1 MTIIEARQIADDLIG
16 GPKGI
21 NSHSAAVADQAAAKI
36 KEVRDY
42 WAAKGQPVHRDSER
56 LRDLAELAT
65 FR

>member
-1 MTIIEARQIADDLIG
+1 MNIIEARQIADDLIG

-21 NSHSAAVADQAAAKI
+21 NSHSAGMADKAAAKI

-42 WAAKGQPVHRDSER
+42 WAAKGQPGHRDSER
-56 LRDLAELAT
+56 LRDLAELAA